1 MQNTVPSLF
10 LSLSKLDNVKICQR
24 SNMAAIFKPAVCYG
38 LLNRLPSTKGLG
50 TKPEKMAE
58 ELSSVRAEHKF
69 DETALHE
76 YLKKNLQ
83 GFPRGHGTLT
93 VLQYRFVFNLIVS
106 MVSKTSDPS
115 SCIPA
120 DQFL

>member
-1 MQNTVPSLF
+1 
-10 LSLSKLDNVKICQR
+10 
-24 SNMAAIFKPAVCYG
+24 
-38 LLNRLPSTKGLG
+38 
-50 TKPEKMAE
+50 MAE

-93 VLQYRFVFNLIVS
+93 VLQYRFVFDLIVL
-106 MVSKTSDPS
+106 MIIPSDLS
-115 SCIPA
+115 SCIVITSWSISLTSVYFGESGA
-120 DQFL
+120 VLKCALY

>member
-1 MQNTVPSLF
+1 
-10 LSLSKLDNVKICQR
+10 
-24 SNMAAIFKPAVCYG
+24 
-38 LLNRLPSTKGLG
+38 
-50 TKPEKMAE
+50 MAE

-83 GFPRGHGTLT
+83 GFPRGPGTLN
-93 VLQYRFVFNLIVS
+93 VLQYRFVFDLIVT
-106 MVSKTSDPS
+106 MISKTSDLS

-120 DQFL
+120 DQFLWRVFTLAGEIGAVLKCALY

>member
-1 MQNTVPSLF
+1 
-10 LSLSKLDNVKICQR
+10 
-24 SNMAAIFKPAVCYG
+24 
-38 LLNRLPSTKGLG
+38 
-50 TKPEKMAE
+50 MAE

-93 VLQYRFVFNLIVS
+93 VLQYRFVFDLIVI
-106 MVSKTSDPS
+106 MIIPSDLS

-120 DQFL
+120 DQFLWRVFTLGKVVPF

>member
-1 MQNTVPSLF
+1 
-10 LSLSKLDNVKICQR
+10 
-24 SNMAAIFKPAVCYG
+24 
-38 LLNRLPSTKGLG
+38 
-50 TKPEKMAE
+50 MAE

-93 VLQYRFVFNLIVS
+93 VLQYRFVFDLIVS
-106 MVSKTSDPS
+106 MISKT
-115 SCIPA
+115 
-120 DQFL
+120 

>member
-1 MQNTVPSLF
+1 
-10 LSLSKLDNVKICQR
+10 
-24 SNMAAIFKPAVCYG
+24 
-38 LLNRLPSTKGLG
+38 
-50 TKPEKMAE
+50 MAE

-83 GFPRGHGTLT
+83 GFPRGPGTLN
-93 VLQYRFVFNLIVS
+93 VLQYRFVFDLIVL
-106 MVSKTSDPS
+106 MISKTSDLS

-120 DQFL
+120 DSVDQFRWRVFTLGKLVPF

>member
-1 MQNTVPSLF
+1 
-10 LSLSKLDNVKICQR
+10 
-24 SNMAAIFKPAVCYG
+24 
-38 LLNRLPSTKGLG
+38 
-50 TKPEKMAE
+50 MAE

-93 VLQYRFVFNLIVS
+93 VLQYRFVFDLIVHVNDHPFGS
-106 MVSKTSDPS
+106 IVLHTSWS
-115 SCIPA
+115 ISLTSVYFGESGAVLKCA
-120 DQFL
+120 LY